1 MDMGEAV
8 IVAPPTPVIREWA
21 LPGSNTADDIV
32 RRKKS
37 LNIHSPI
44 TSGYNTASILPECSR
59 VKDNVKTKNLS
70 AKGSRKEPRGV
81 DMLCLRAR

>member
-1 MDMGEAV
+1 MRLLWHRRHRLLESGLY
-8 IVAPPTPVIREWA
+8 R
-21 LPGSNTADDIV
+21 DIV

-44 TSGYNTASILPECSR
+44 TSGYNTASILPEWRR